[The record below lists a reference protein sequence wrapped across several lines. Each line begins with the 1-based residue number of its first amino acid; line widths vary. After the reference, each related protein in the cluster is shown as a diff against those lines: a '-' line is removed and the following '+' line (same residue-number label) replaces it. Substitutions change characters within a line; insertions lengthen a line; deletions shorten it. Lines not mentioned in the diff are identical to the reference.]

1 MPDFI
6 YILTNEAMP
15 GLIKIGKTSNTV
27 AQRMRE
33 LDGSGIPL
41 PFQCYY
47 AARVDNALFVET
59 RLHKAFGDFRVRTN
73 REFFRLDPFRAQSA
87 VELAALEDVTPRG
100 DVVETLADEEAIV
113 RASRRRSVFRFSQVG
128 IEAGAVLVFSRDQNV
143 SAKVVND
150 REIEFE
156 GQVTSLS
163 ASAQTIVQRLGY
175 NWSAVAGPDY
185 WIYDDETL
193 SERRRRF
200 EDEGE

>member
-15 GLIKIGKTSNTV
+15 GLIKIGRTSSSV

-47 AARVDNALFVET
+47 AARVENALFVET
-59 RLHKAFGDFRVRTN
+59 RLHKSFGDFRVRAN

-87 VELAALEDVTPRG
+87 LELAALEDVTPRG
-100 DVVETLADEEAIV
+100 DVVETEADEEAIV

-128 IEAGAVLVFSRDQNV
+128 IGAGAVLVFSRDQNV
-143 SAKVVND
+143 TAIVIND
-150 REIEFE
+150 RDIEFE

-163 ASAQTIVQRLGY
+163 TSAYTIVRRLGY

-185 WIYDDETL
+185 WIYEGETL

-200 EDEGE
+200 EDESE